1 MSSKNT
7 FLEMFP
13 KSIAPAETLN
23 GALKVSL
30 PHLANLIMD
39 YTTVKDMCMCWDGG
53 GQIYFQWQKVYNTE
67 KCYIQEK
74 NDPDCI
80 P

>member
-1 MSSKNT
+1 
-7 FLEMFP
+7 MFP
-13 KSIAPAETLN
+13 KSIAPDATLN
-23 GALKVSL
+23 GALKAL
-30 PHLANLIMD
+30 LACLANPTMD

-53 GQIYFQWQKVYNTE
+53 GQIYFPLQKDYNTE